1 MSRAALY
8 DHPDLYD
15 LVMGANPAAE
25 AFYAQEARRR
35 GSSVL
40 ALACGTGR
48 YAIPLAKTGLSVV
61 GGDLSRSML
70 EHARAK
76 AALEG
81 VHIQFLEMDMRD
93 FCLPDHRFNL
103 VVIAGN
109 ALLHL
114 HKSDDVRSC
123 FRAIA
128 QHVAPGGALAFD
140 VFVPSLRLLSRDPDQ
155 RHMVGTFKHG
165 TLGDLTL
172 EETVDYDAATQTNRG
187 TWFWST
193 ADRKDFVVI
202 PLHLRQLFPQELP
215 LLIEL
220 GGFRLRERYGD
231 FDGSM
236 FGSES
241 RRQVCVCE
249 VA

>member
-1 MSRAALY
+1 MTSGTLY

-25 AFYAQEARRR
+25 AFYAREARQR

-48 YAIPLAKTGLSVV
+48 YAIPLARSELRVV
-61 GGDLSRSML
+61 GGDLSHSML

-81 VHIQFLEMDMRD
+81 VHLQFLEMDMRD
-93 FCLPDHRFNL
+93 FCLPDHQFNL

-114 HKSDDVRSC
+114 HKSDEVRSC
-123 FRAIA
+123 FRALA
-128 QHVAPGGALAFD
+128 QHLAPGGALAFD
-140 VFVPSLRLLSRDPDQ
+140 IFVPSMRLLARDPGQ
-155 RHMVGTFKHG
+155 RHLVGTFKHG
-165 TLGDLTL
+165 TLGELTL
-172 EETVDYDAATQTNRG
+172 EETVNYDAASQTNRG

-193 ADRKDFVVI
+193 SNCKDFVVI

-220 GGFRLRERYGD
+220 GGFRLRERFGD
-231 FDGSM
+231 FDRSVFSG
-236 FGSES
+236 ES